1 MLGTITFLI
10 IRYKPYTT
18 MSDRYFDKE
27 AAKSPREV
35 INWNFVRLRKQRFYH
50 LIPMDLFYM
59 TQFKIFT
66 LQICVCCHITISL
79 NSLFMLLFVS
89 QVDRVNDQMLR
100 RNSRRVSFTL
110 RKVHLVLAFVAFL
123 LLRTQKSC
131 QLCLFF
137 CQQPLL
143 NPLPNESYYVF
154 LTDIPI
160 NFDVT

>member
-59 TQFKIFT
+59 TQLKIFT

-123 LLRTQKSC
+123 FCS
-131 QLCLFF
+131 LFYSF
-137 CQQPLL
+137 GHK
-143 NPLPNESYYVF
+143 NHVSYVF
-154 LTDIPI
+154 SFASNPYLIHCPMNHT
-160 NFDVT
+160 NRYSNEF